1 MKNRL
6 AEAKKRVQE
15 LEKLI
20 CRIYEDNILGKRQM
34 NDIRFLTDSILKNR
48 KICRQKL
55 QIWKLN
61 YQAMKKV
68 ADQRRSLLL
77 WLINTKILMKLTTY
91 MLNEFVEKIVVHE
104 RDRKGSI
111 ETTQEVE
118 IYFNFIENI
127 YRHISVRWK

>member
-1 MKNRL
+1 METVKKAQTSQQSSEITRLKSRL

-20 CRIYEDNILGKRQM
+20 CRIYEDNILGKLQM
-34 NDIRFLTDSILKNR
+34 NAMRFLMDSILKNR

-77 WLINTKILMKLTTY
+77 WLINTKILR
-91 MLNEFVEKIVVHE
+91 N
-104 RDRKGSI
+104 
-111 ETTQEVE
+111 
-118 IYFNFIENI
+118 
-127 YRHISVRWK
+127 